1 MTIAHPSWELEAAY
15 REQRPPRLGNASVGG
30 WGSAINFQASSILW
44 SMLYAIFAMRI
55 LLCPT
60 LEICVEFSTES
71 PDPTRH
77 RPDSKRT
84 PARTCR

>member
-1 MTIAHPSWELEAAY
+1 MRKRSAIFILAALTVCG
-15 REQRPPRLGNASVGG
+15 LG
-30 WGSAINFQASSILW
+30 GSAKAVDGVSSILW

-60 LEICVEFSTES
+60 LEICVEFSTKS